1 MREQCQRVKKYLLP
15 WMPKNARIG
24 KKETTVIDIFC
35 MVLLKVVNFAMYCII
50 TEILGF
56 IFREKIANQLPM
68 V

>member
-1 MREQCQRVKKYLLP
+1 
-15 WMPKNARIG
+15 MPKNARIG